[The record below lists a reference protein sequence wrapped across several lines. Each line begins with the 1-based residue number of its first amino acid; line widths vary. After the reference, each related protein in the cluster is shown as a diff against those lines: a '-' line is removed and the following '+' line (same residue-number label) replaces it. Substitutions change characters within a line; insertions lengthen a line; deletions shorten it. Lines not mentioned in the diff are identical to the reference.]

1 VKNKA
6 IVILVV
12 CAILLTANAVQG
24 SALHQGKLVV
34 FLGGDAVGYEE
45 FSISPEGITT
55 QASLTV
61 AGQTIALETRL
72 TRDSY
77 ELKQMGVTLTGIPMS

>member
-1 VKNKA
+1 MKNKA

-34 FLGGDAVGYEE
+34 FSGATLGYEE

-55 QASLTV
+55 GITYGGFVKPSP
-61 AGQTIALETRL
+61 
-72 TRDSY
+72 
-77 ELKQMGVTLTGIPMS
+77 LKRAYKGFL